1 MIKIGDYSTL
11 EIIKKVDFGMYLDGG
26 PLGEILLPSRYIP
39 ENAKVGDEIEV
50 FLYNDSEDRLIA
62 TTEKPKAKV
71 GEFALLEVKAVGEYG
86 AFLDWG
92 LMKDLFVPFKE
103 QAVQMQ
109 VGKKYLVR
117 VYLDE
122 KTDRIVAS
130 SRWHRFLEE
139 KTDTLREN
147 EQVEIKIA
155 NKTDLGYKVIINNSF
170 WGVLYENEIFQPLS
184 TGETKKAYIKK
195 IRDDKRIDV
204 ILSKP
209 GVEEVEQT
217 KRDVLAKLE
226 AGGGFIP
233 LTDKSTPEA
242 IYQEMKMS
250 KKNFKRAVGNL
261 YKQRLITLEKDGIR
275 LVEKNK
281 SS

>member
-1 MIKIGDYSTL
+1 
-11 EIIKKVDFGMYLDGG
+11 
-26 PLGEILLPSRYIP
+26 
-39 ENAKVGDEIEV
+39 
-50 FLYNDSEDRLIA
+50 
-62 TTEKPKAKV
+62 
-71 GEFALLEVKAVGEYG
+71 
-86 AFLDWG
+86 
-92 LMKDLFVPFKE
+92 
-103 QAVQMQ
+103 MQ